1 MTNPIDLVICGF
13 DNSDQSRVA
22 ARWAADWCDRLGCQ
36 LRLMAVTGT
45 VGTASRDAGRGRLTP
60 AEQQGP
66 RTAEALAALRAE
78 LAQVHPQ
85 LSIDSAVLRGLPA
98 DQLLEASRAGAL
110 VVIGTRGL
118 SPALSGLLGGV
129 AEDVLSNAS
138 GPIVV
143 VPSTLAQPTEHV
155 VTLGIDPEGPSLA
168 ALRFALD
175 IAERLRV
182 GLRVVAAVEAGESA
196 ERAGLQL
203 DDVVA
208 SVTDTH
214 AELPIDQ
221 QVIRGR
227 PHEVLARA
235 AAGTELLVV
244 GSRGRG
250 GLAGRLLGSTSRRVV
265 REARVATAVVR
276 QPRKVR
282 QPPGTAAT

>member
-1 MTNPIDLVICGF
+1 MPNPTDLVVCGF
-13 DNSDQSRVA
+13 DNSGQARMA
-22 ARWAADWCDRLGCQ
+22 AYWAADWCDRLGCQ
-36 LRLMAVTGT
+36 LRLVAVAGT
-45 VGTASRDAGRGRLTP
+45 PIRDAGRGRLTP
-60 AEQQGP
+60 AEQPGP
-66 RTAEALAALRAE
+66 RTGATLGALRTE
-78 LAQVHPQ
+78 LTDTHPG
-85 LSIDSAVLRGLPA
+85 LAIDSTLLRGSPA
-98 DQLLEASRAGAL
+98 EQLIEASRAGGV
-110 VVIGTRGL
+110 VVIGNRGMNA
-118 SPALSGLLGGV
+118 ALSTLIGGV
-129 AEDVLSNAS
+129 AEDVLVNAP
-138 GPIVV
+138 GTVVV
-143 VPSTLAQPTEHV
+143 VPSGLTPPTDHV

-168 ALRFALD
+168 ALGFALD
-175 IAERLRV
+175 IAQRLRV

-208 SVTDTH
+208 SVTDEH

-244 GSRGRG
+244 GSRGRT
-250 GLAGRLLGSTSRRVV
+250 GLAGRLLGSTSRKVV

-282 QPPGTAAT
+282 QPPATAAP